1 MMILY
6 RLSRGAG
13 HSIVASLAF
22 ALFNRRVP
30 GPTEAE
36 REQQD
41 RDYMERV
48 ADFNRRSRKQQ

>member
-30 GPTEAE
+30 GPT
-36 REQQD
+36 D